1 MQVYGLVVLNMQDTV
16 KHLRWSV
23 LQKKKKK
30 CLSAEAQPDSFQG
43 RASVAQYASIT
54 FPKFS

>member
-1 MQVYGLVVLNMQDTV
+1 MQVYGLVVLNIQDTV

-23 LQKKKKK
+23 LQKKK